1 MLTSFVIEHLLQ
13 WSTDDGSTV
22 VFFYFDR
29 STNQSL
35 SAKTF
40 IASALRQLSTQY
52 GISDTTRAAFQS
64 SQLQTGGIKEPSLRQ
79 LQTLFHEAMRD
90 MAREDR
96 KLFLII
102 DALDEAVDPDDICAQ
117 LGSITQNLQWHPN
130 VLIASRPMLAMSEMN
145 PHFHLQASVN
155 NVHDDIA
162 TYIETRLTTESRL
175 KKMKQDLRQTIKE
188 ELLERASGM

>member
-1 MLTSFVIEHLLQ
+1 MLASFVIEHLLQ
-13 WSTDDGSTV
+13 RSTDDGSTV

-35 SAKTF
+35 SVKTF
-40 IASALRQLSTQY
+40 VASALRQLSIQY

-64 SQLQTGGIKEPSLRQ
+64 SQLQTGGMKEPSLRQ
-79 LQTLFHEAMRD
+79 LQTLFHESMRD

-117 LGSITQNLQWHPN
+117 LDSITQNSQWHPN

-145 PHFHLQASVN
+145 PRFHLQASVN
-155 NVHDDIA
+155 NVCDDIA

-175 KKMKQDLRQTIKE
+175 KKMKQELRQTIKE